1 MQNMIVKEPCNALL
15 SHYVSI
21 SAAQTPEVTLT
32 SFTYRKTL
40 VTFDENFYHV
50 ES

>member
-1 MQNMIVKEPCNALL
+1 MRGRA
-15 SHYVSI
+15 
-21 SAAQTPEVTLT
+21 EVTLT

-40 VTFDENFYHV
+40 AVLDENFYHI